1 MRYAFYPGCVSRGA
15 APELFQSTM
24 EVCAKLGIELE
35 FEPMR
40 SASCTGSGVLQ
51 EKNLRLG
58 DTLNARNFALAERT
72 GLPLLNIC
80 STCQGVMSQAN
91 ERLTSDPAY
100 LASINED
107 LAEEGLEYKGTAD
120 PRHLMWVIVEDV
132 GLDKLR
138 SQVVRPLTGFKVAP
152 FYGCYIVRPTSA
164 LGFDEHPEREDS
176 LERVI
181 EAVGAEVVDFPG
193 KTLCC
198 GFPILTINES
208 NSVKMVANHT
218 LDAKKGGAQ
227 AMVTP
232 WPALP
237 PEPRR
242 LPAPG
247 VGRREPAHRPPHHP
261 PPADARPRLGHRP
274 QGHAPRQAHRLH
286 HQAPLRDSPLP
297 LDHQCANAA
306 STVGAGL
313 KPALSALPSEKG
325 AWQVVGPTPSRMP
338 RPADQIPC
346 EPPSRARTP

>member
-15 APELFQSTM
+15 APELFASTM
-24 EVCAKLGIELE
+24 EVCGRLGIELD

-58 DTLNARNFALAERT
+58 DALNARNFALAERT

-107 LAEEGLEYKGTAD
+107 LSEEGLEYKGTVN

-152 FYGCYIVRPTSA
+152 FYGCYIVRPTAA
-164 LGFDEHPEREDS
+164 LGFDEHPERKDS

-232 WPALP
+232 CPLCHLNLDGYQPQASAAANQPIDLPIIHLPQLLGLALGIDP
-237 PEPRR
+237 KLMR
-242 LPAPG
+242 LDKHI
-247 VGRREPAHRPPHHP
+247 V
-261 PPADARPRLGHRP
+261 
-274 QGHAPRQAHRLH
+274 
-286 HQAPLRDSPLP
+286 
-297 LDHQCANAA
+297 
-306 STVGAGL
+306 STTKLLSEV
-313 KPALSALPSEKG
+313 ALSP
-325 AWQVVGPTPSRMP
+325 
-338 RPADQIPC
+338 
-346 EPPSRARTP
+346 

>member
-15 APELFQSTM
+15 APELFASTM
-24 EVCAKLGIELE
+24 EVCGRLGIELE

-91 ERLTSDPAY
+91 ERLTSDPGY

-107 LAEEGLEYKGTAD
+107 LAEEGLEYRGTVE

-132 GLDKLR
+132 GLDKLK
-138 SQVVRPLTGFKVAP
+138 SQVVRPLTGFRVAP

-232 WPALP
+232 CPLCHLNLDGYQPQASASANQPIDLPIIHLPQLLGLALGIDP
-237 PEPRR
+237 KAMRMDKHI
-242 LPAPG
+242 
-247 VGRREPAHRPPHHP
+247 V
-261 PPADARPRLGHRP
+261 
-274 QGHAPRQAHRLH
+274 
-286 HQAPLRDSPLP
+286 
-297 LDHQCANAA
+297 
-306 STVGAGL
+306 STSKLLSEV
-313 KPALSALPSEKG
+313 ALSP
-325 AWQVVGPTPSRMP
+325 
-338 RPADQIPC
+338 
-346 EPPSRARTP
+346 